1 MISDNQPL
9 FKFLK
14 RISCVLSSPSF
25 DRFNGT
31 DKEEHARARWKP
43 GSSCVANCSPVVS
56 RPNYAARYKRARARC
71 VHAAYKIYRHVYTF
85 SSIKKEGGEEKE
97 DHTRN
102 WPGVRKRWLNSVSTF
117 RSPTDY
123 RVPRIYF
130 FPFFYFSLSLC
141 LLSSR
146 FERLTR
152 QVRFSRTLSFFSKE
166 DRQRGRR
173 NDINIWIRNEISF
186 RISLFIESKYL
197 IESFP
202 NKLWLFLF

>member
-1 MISDNQPL
+1 M
-9 FKFLK
+9 
-14 RISCVLSSPSF
+14 
-25 DRFNGT
+25 
-31 DKEEHARARWKP
+31 
-43 GSSCVANCSPVVS
+43 
-56 RPNYAARYKRARARC
+56 
-71 VHAAYKIYRHVYTF
+71 HAAYKIYRLVYTF

-123 RVPRIYF
+123 RVPRIHF
-130 FPFFYFSLSLC
+130 FPFFYFSLC
-141 LLSSR
+141 LFSSR

-173 NDINIWIRNEISF
+173 NDIMNTVNEISF

-202 NKLWLFLF
+202 NKL